1 MYIYFPTASGLIRIG
16 MDGSGG
22 TKIATIWRAWE
33 ICLTIGEC
41 VGHCLGYSVVGYFTR
56 YACTWIH
63 PRFVVMV
70 CCSRFTFLC
79 KSLFVLLSV
88 FFWSLYCLSFF
99 WSLYCLSFGHCIVCP
114 SFGHCIVCLLVIVL
128 SVLLLVI
135 VLSVLLLV
143 IVLSVFWS
151 LYCLSFF
158 WSLYCLSLFD
168 LWLLFILLVSSNF
181 SCTILAILLRPL
193 VFLLL
198 NYWTSRSYDFLIIG
212 LPDLMTF

>member
-1 MYIYFPTASGLIRIG
+1 

-135 VLSVLLLV
+135 VLSVP
-143 IVLSVFWS
+143 FRFMTS
-151 LYCLSFF
+151 LYSFGVF
-158 WSLYCLSLFD
+158 KFFLHDFGYPVTPFG
-168 LWLLFILLVSSNF
+168 F
-181 SCTILAILLRPL
+181 LA
-193 VFLLL
+193 F
-198 NYWTSRSYDFLIIG
+198 
-212 LPDLMTF
+212 

>member
-1 MYIYFPTASGLIRIG
+1 

-99 WSLYCLSFGHCIVCP
+99 WSLYCLS
-114 SFGHCIVCLLVIVL
+114 
-128 SVLLLVI
+128 
-135 VLSVLLLV
+135 
-143 IVLSVFWS
+143 
-151 LYCLSFF
+151 
-158 WSLYCLSLFD
+158 LFY

-193 VFLLL
+193 VFLLF

-212 LPDLMTF
+212 LPDLMAFILPNEDFVVTTLRLQSCIYWR